1 MVIVAKEV
9 FAMTLV
15 YDNMPSEVLI
25 INKVG
30 EIMPSEVHKI
40 TWVDEI
46 MLGSPSW
53 QNFPI
58 NVVIEVHVTWN
69 GAHFGFYKKSRTCTY
84 IGFFC
89 IL

>member
-40 TWVDEI
+40 T
-46 MLGSPSW
+46 
-53 QNFPI
+53 
-58 NVVIEVHVTWN
+58 
-69 GAHFGFYKKSRTCTY
+69 
-84 IGFFC
+84 
-89 IL
+89 